1 MSEQSPDVVLVNPNT
16 TRATTAMITGPEALA
31 DATRHVVALVQD
43 LVHAP
48 EGAPMVVVAA
58 FGDPGVPELRDAGYR
73 VTGIGEAALQA
84 AAAGGRRFVLA
95 TTTPD
100 LAEAICGLVDRAGVA
115 DLFTG
120 VELTTTDPLMLAEDP
135 EACREELDAVVWRC
149 LAVGA
154 QRVVIGGGPLSD
166 AAADLAGRYPDVIVE
181 PLTAAA
187 AVLAYSR
194 HS

>member
-1 MSEQSPDVVLVNPNT
+1 MPEQSPDVVLVNPNT

-84 AAAGGRRFVLA
+84 AAAGGRRYAVA

-149 LAVGA
+149 LAAGA

-187 AVLAYSR
+187 AVVAYSR

>member
-1 MSEQSPDVVLVNPNT
+1 
-16 TRATTAMITGPEALA
+16 
-31 DATRHVVALVQD
+31 
-43 LVHAP
+43 
-48 EGAPMVVVAA
+48 MVVVAA
-58 FGDPGVPELRDAGYR
+58 FADPGVPELRDAGYR

-84 AAAGGRRFVLA
+84 AGGRRFALA

-149 LAVGA
+149 LAAGA

-166 AAADLAGRYPDVIVE
+166 AAADLAGCYPDVIVE

-187 AVLAYSR
+187 AVVAYSR

>member
-84 AAAGGRRFVLA
+84 AAAGGRRFALA
-95 TTTPD
+95 TTTPA
-100 LAEAICGLVDRAGVA
+100 LAEAICGLVDRAGGA

-149 LAVGA
+149 LAAGA

-187 AVLAYSR
+187 AVVAYSR

>member
-16 TRATTAMITGPEALA
+16 NRATTAMITGPEALA

-48 EGAPMVVVAA
+48 EGPPMVVV
-58 FGDPGVPELRDAGYR
+58 
-73 VTGIGEAALQA
+73 
-84 AAAGGRRFVLA
+84 AAAGGRRFAVA

-100 LAEAICGLVDRAGVA
+100 LAEAICGLVDRPGVA

-149 LAVGA
+149 LAAGA

-187 AVLAYSR
+187 AMVAYSR

>member
-84 AAAGGRRFVLA
+84 AAAGGRRYAVA

-149 LAVGA
+149 LAAGA

-187 AVLAYSR
+187 AVVAYSR

>member
-84 AAAGGRRFVLA
+84 AAAGGRRFALA

-149 LAVGA
+149 LAAGA

-187 AVLAYSR
+187 AVVAYSR

>member
-84 AAAGGRRFVLA
+84 AAAGGRRFAVA

-149 LAVGA
+149 LAAGA

>member
-1 MSEQSPDVVLVNPNT
+1 M
-16 TRATTAMITGPEALA
+16 
-31 DATRHVVALVQD
+31 
-43 LVHAP
+43 
-48 EGAPMVVVAA
+48 
-58 FGDPGVPELRDAGYR
+58 
-73 VTGIGEAALQA
+73 
-84 AAAGGRRFVLA
+84 LA

-149 LAVGA
+149 LAAGA

-166 AAADLAGRYPDVIVE
+166 AATLSGRDRRTVGGRCGSARVLPAL
-181 PLTAAA
+181 LTS
-187 AVLAYSR
+187 AVR
-194 HS
+194 G

>member
-16 TRATTAMITGPEALA
+16 DRATTAMITGSEALA

-84 AAAGGRRFVLA
+84 AAAGGRRFAVA

-149 LAVGA
+149 LAAGA
-154 QRVVIGGGPLSD
+154 QRVVIGGGPLRD

-187 AVLAYSR
+187 AVVAYSR

>member
-43 LVHAP
+43 PVRTP
-48 EGAPMVVVAA
+48 EDAPMVVVAA
-58 FGDPGVPELRDAGYR
+58 FGAPGVPELRAAGFR
-73 VTGIGEAALQA
+73 GSGIGEAAVQA
-84 AAAGGRRFVLA
+84 AAAGGCRFAVA
-95 TTTPD
+95 PTTPD
-100 LAEAICGLVDRAGVA
+100 LAEAICGLVARAGVA

-120 VELTTTDPLMLAEDP
+120 VELTTTDPLVLAENP
-135 EACREELDAVVWRC
+135 EACREELDAVVRRC
-149 LAVGA
+149 LAAGA

-166 AAADLAGRYPDVIVE
+166 AAPDLAGRYPDVIVE

-187 AVLAYSR
+187 AVVAYSR

>member
-84 AAAGGRRFVLA
+84 AAAGGRRFALA

-149 LAVGA
+149 LAAGA

-181 PLTAAA
+181 PLAAAA
-187 AVLAYSR
+187 AVVAYSR

>member
-16 TRATTAMITGPEALA
+16 NRATTAMITGPEALA

-58 FGDPGVPELRDAGYR
+58 FADPGVPELRDAGYR

-84 AAAGGRRFVLA
+84 AAAGGRRFAVA

-149 LAVGA
+149 LAAGA

-187 AVLAYSR
+187 AVVAYSR

>member
-48 EGAPMVVVAA
+48 EGAPMVVAAA

-84 AAAGGRRFVLA
+84 AAAGGRRFAVA

-149 LAVGA
+149 LAAGA

-187 AVLAYSR
+187 AVVAYSR

>member
-1 MSEQSPDVVLVNPNT
+1 MSEQSPDLVLVNPNT

-84 AAAGGRRFVLA
+84 AAAGGRRFALA

-149 LAVGA
+149 LAAGA

>member
-16 TRATTAMITGPEALA
+16 TRATTAMITVPEALA

-84 AAAGGRRFVLA
+84 AAAGGRRFALA

-135 EACREELDAVVWRC
+135 EACREELGAVVWRC
-149 LAVGA
+149 LAAGA

-181 PLTAAA
+181 PLAAAA
-187 AVLAYSR
+187 AVVAYSR

>member
-16 TRATTAMITGPEALA
+16 NRATTAMSTGPEALA
-31 DATRHVVALVQD
+31 DATRHAVALVQD

-73 VTGIGEAALQA
+73 VTGIGEAALQT
-84 AAAGGRRFVLA
+84 AAAGGRRFALA

-100 LAEAICGLVDRAGVA
+100 LAEAISGLVDRAGVA

-149 LAVGA
+149 LAAGA

-181 PLTAAA
+181 PLAAAA
-187 AVLAYSR
+187 AVVAYSR

>member
-84 AAAGGRRFVLA
+84 AAAGGRRFAVA

-149 LAVGA
+149 LAAGA

-187 AVLAYSR
+187 AVVAYSR

>member
-16 TRATTAMITGPEALA
+16 DRATTAMITSPEALA

-84 AAAGGRRFVLA
+84 AAAGGRRFALA

-149 LAVGA
+149 LAAGA

>member
-84 AAAGGRRFVLA
+84 AAAGGRRFALA

-149 LAVGA
+149 LAAGA